1 MQLAIVINDVT
12 LAFLEVIQLG
22 VSRAAVSGLAVSLQ
36 VVALDANAVTR
47 LRIRAGRPVSLKVP
61 RITYSSNGSHALEV
75 AIVID
80 DLPLAF
86 PIIVELGAIPIA
98 VYGLAA
104 CFKIV
109 AMALDV
115 FAVLRVRAAKCASR
129 QAITILISPNRRAR
143 TTVNAG
149 DAAQLAVIIHNF
161 AAAFVVVI
169 ELGIFPIA
177 VCRWTT
183 SFKIVAM
190 LAHVLARLRVR
201 AAGKARC
208 NAVDSAASA
217 APQSAIVVNDVAAT
231 ISYIAQLSALPMPS
245 GILAIRHQDI
255 IMEINVSAGL
265 LIRTRRIRLC
275 IGRNPQPHNAHCT
288 DGPTS

>member
-22 VSRAAVSGLAVSLQ
+22 VSRAPVSGLAVGLQ

-115 FAVLRVRAAKCASR
+115 FAVLRVRPAKCASR

-143 TTVNAG
+143 AAVNTV
-149 DAAQLAVIIHNF
+149 DATQLAVIIHNF
-161 AAAFVVVI
+161 AATFVVVI
-169 ELGIFPIA
+169 QLGVFP
-177 VCRWTT
+177 
-183 SFKIVAM
+183 VAICCWATGVQVVTAC
-190 LAHVLARLRVR
+190 AHVLAGLRVR
-201 AAGKARC
+201 TAGKSRC
-208 NAVDSAASA
+208 NTVDSAASA

-231 ISYIAQLSALPMPS
+231 ISYIAQLSALPVPG

-275 IGRNPQPHNAHCT
+275 IGRNSQPHNAHRT